1 MVQGEGGE
9 RREVE
14 SLGRLDAFLVRR
26 FLLVAVL
33 VAAMEALLQPLA
45 LGTLLP
51 LALGRLVPSGLAD
64 VPETLHGLG
73 ILTFGMALLVLPLAV
88 GAVLFARMVEHR
100 VAQAQEERDRERERL
115 YARRNLLVTDMAH
128 DLRTPVM
135 SILSLSQALGDGLVD
150 DAADQMRYLASIRT
164 KAERLGR
171 LTDAL
176 FDFTRLESDGFR
188 LKPKPCDLPQ
198 LVLREAAAAYT
209 DAEAAGMTLEVD
221 VSERPLEVLA
231 DDVQLGR
238 VVANLMA
245 NAVRHCPA
253 GTTIR
258 VGLVRRAGVAEV
270 VVGDTGLP
278 MEGDVDRL
286 FVPFSRGDEARCGE
300 GSGLGL
306 YIVRRIV
313 ELHGFAIRLEQPY
326 GSLTKAFV
334 LTCPVWD

>member
-1 MVQGEGGE
+1 MVQGESDARRGGGGG
-9 RREVE
+9 
-14 SLGRLDAFLVRR
+14 GRLDAFLVRR

-45 LGTLLP
+45 LGTLVP
-51 LALGRLVPSGLAD
+51 LALERFALSGLAYI
-64 VPETLHGLG
+64 PGALYGLG
-73 ILTFGMALLVLPLAV
+73 VLAFGMALLVLPPAV
-88 GAVLFARMVEHR
+88 GAMLFARMVERR
-100 VAQAQEERDRERERL
+100 VAQVQEERDRERERL

-135 SILSLSQALGDGLVD
+135 SILSLAQALGDGLVD
-150 DAADQMRYLASIRT
+150 DAADQRRYLAAIRA

-176 FDFTRLESDGFR
+176 FDFTRLESDAFR
-188 LKPKPCDLPQ
+188 LERKPCDLPQ

-209 DAEAAGMTLEVD
+209 DVESAGMTLEVD
-221 VSERPLEVLA
+221 VSEQPLEVLA

-238 VVANLMA
+238 VVANLIA
-245 NAVRHCPA
+245 NSVRHCPA
-253 GTTIR
+253 GTTVR

-286 FVPFSRGDEARCGE
+286 FEPFSRGDEARRGE

-306 YIVRRIV
+306 YIVRRIA
-313 ELHGFAIRLEQPY
+313 ELHGFSIRLEQPY